1 MKILI
6 VALALLVSGCATNKE
21 YAAYL
26 AAVQSASVANGEV
39 YKTRVIEMGKIA
51 ANAKDGSAQTAAV
64 MAMAMIQMPATSFAP
79 PPENEVA
86 SFIKAA
92 LPPLAM
98 IGGMWIASDSAKFS
112 AQMSR
117 DVAMSTNSAFVGM
130 GNQIAAGYPFIQ
142 APGAVTNT
150 TNTLSGTGVMGS
162 GTYNPVSNAWTN
174 SYNRN
179 CAGGNGAGTTTG
191 APGGAAN
198 C

>member
-26 AAVQSASVANGEV
+26 AAQQSIAVQN
-39 YKTRVIEMGKIA
+39 
-51 ANAKDGSAQTAAV
+51 TAATAAKATAIEKS
-64 MAMAMIQMPATSFAP
+64 MATGDATAKAVGMMALMMMQTPTVNVALP
-79 PPENEVA
+79 PQSEWLE
-86 SFIKAA
+86 AA
-92 LPPLAM
+92 KVFLPPLAYL
-98 IGGMWIASDSAKFS
+98 GGTYIATDAAKFS

-162 GTYNPVSNAWTN
+162 GAYNPVSNAWTN